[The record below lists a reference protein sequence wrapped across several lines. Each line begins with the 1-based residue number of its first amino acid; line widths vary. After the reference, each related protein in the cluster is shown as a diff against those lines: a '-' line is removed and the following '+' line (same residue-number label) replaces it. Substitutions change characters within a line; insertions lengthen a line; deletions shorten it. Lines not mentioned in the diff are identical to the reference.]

1 MSEVIGFCRF
11 SFWGK
16 SDYKYTPETE
26 AEAIEQLYD
35 TKGIEDRFFLF
46 ENVCLK
52 TLDNQTDQN
61 FRFVVITSSTM
72 PKPYQ
77 MRLMELAKTRPYL
90 KIVIETRNDL
100 NEIIRNELSQFYD
113 DFSVKPVDT
122 LQFRLDDDDGVASG
136 YIAALKLHS
145 KRFLPP
151 NGILSYPNGL
161 VLFAEDRTFNALRV
175 HQPMNAQGLARKD
188 PNRTIFEM
196 AHFRVSANF
205 PSLSFPK
212 RPMYL
217 QVYHNTND
225 THAARDKNITK
236 LMKANPN
243 FGSEEHEE
251 MIQKILNVHFSGF
264 DPRESLTQHYATQKK
279 DPK

>member
-1 MSEVIGFCRF
+1 MPFFV
-11 SFWGK
+11 WGK
-16 SDYKYTPETE
+16 SDYKYTPVTE
-26 AEAIEQLYD
+26 AEAIEHLYD
-35 TKGIEDRFFLF
+35 TKRIEDRFFLF

-52 TLDNQTDQN
+52 TLDNQTNQY
-61 FRFVVITSSTM
+61 FRFVVITSSLM

-113 DFSVKPVDT
+113 DFSVKPADT
-122 LQFRLDDDDGVASG
+122 VQFRLDDDDGVASG

-145 KRFLPP
+145 RRFLPP
-151 NGILSYPNGL
+151 NGIISYPNGL
-161 VLFAEDRTFNALRV
+161 VLFAEDGAFRAFRA
-175 HQPMNAQGLARKD
+175 HQPMTAQGLARKD
-188 PNRTIFEM
+188 PNRTILEM
-196 AHFRVSANF
+196 AHFRVSANL
-205 PSLSFPK
+205 PTLSFPK
-212 RPMYL
+212 IPMYF

-236 LMKANPN
+236 LMKTSPN
-243 FGSEEHEE
+243 FGSEGHEE

-264 DPRESLTQHYATQKK
+264 DPREKLTQHYAIQKK